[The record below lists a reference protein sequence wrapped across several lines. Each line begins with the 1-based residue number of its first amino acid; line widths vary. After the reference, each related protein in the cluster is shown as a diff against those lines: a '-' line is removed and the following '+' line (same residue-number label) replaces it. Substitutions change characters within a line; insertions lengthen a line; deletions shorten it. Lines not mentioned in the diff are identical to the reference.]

1 MVLKIKLPKK
11 MIEII
16 NFVYTLT
23 IKNATLT
30 VKNAQIQNTIEIKR
44 RV

>member
-23 IKNATLT
+23 IKNATLI
-30 VKNAQIQNTIEIKR
+30 VINAQIQNTVAVK
-44 RV
+44 